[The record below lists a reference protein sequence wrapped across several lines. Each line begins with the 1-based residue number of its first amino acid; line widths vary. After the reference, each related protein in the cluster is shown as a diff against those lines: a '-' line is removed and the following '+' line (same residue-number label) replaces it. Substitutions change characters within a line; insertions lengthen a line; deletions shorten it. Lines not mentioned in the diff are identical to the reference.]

1 MSNDVTSGIP
11 PAAPPL
17 SWPPPGTERLQG
29 TLWRGIGLSWVGS
42 LILVLPLLWALAVE
56 QPFYSLGPFE
66 ENWELGMAIAGV
78 GAILLLFAFAQL
90 WMTARGG
97 AAAAELGYG
106 ILTILEVATDVGRD
120 TGFLIQGKRHFAFV
134 DEARQK
140 GIIRSRLLGGLLLL
154 AAAAWLLVG
163 FGLVIFLAARGFVTP
178 SGIWLL
184 TVAPTVVLLALG
196 AFVTFRQG
204 SLVLGLQSD
213 WNAQEGMSRVHTES
227 AAWNAR
233 LDAAGDAIA
242 LGPGERGRAA
252 TFRSAAAGV
261 VALFRLGFG
270 PTATIAVTTAIVRFP
285 GERELFD
292 LAESGVLGSG
302 GQDLDGFL
310 PRFLSLVLGSS
321 GAPGSCASLIASL
334 QGS

>member
-1 MSNDVTSGIP
+1 MSNEVTSGIP
-11 PAAPPL
+11 PAAPQL
-17 SWPPPGTERLQG
+17 SWPPPRTERLQG
-29 TLWRGIGLSWVGS
+29 TLWRGIGLSWAGS

-66 ENWELGMAIAGV
+66 ENWELGMAFAGV

-154 AAAAWLLVG
+154 AAADWLLVG

>member
-1 MSNDVTSGIP
+1 MSNEVTSGIP
-11 PAAPPL
+11 PAAPQL

-233 LDAAGDAIA
+233 LDAATPSRSVRANGAEPPRS
-242 LGPGERGRAA
+242 GPRQ
-252 TFRSAAAGV
+252 
-261 VALFRLGFG
+261 
-270 PTATIAVTTAIVRFP
+270 P
-285 GERELFD
+285 
-292 LAESGVLGSG
+292 
-302 GQDLDGFL
+302 
-310 PRFLSLVLGSS
+310 GSS
-321 GAPGSCASLIASL
+321 HSSGSASAPRPPSRSPLRSCASPVSGSSSILRRAACSVRVARISTASCPA
-334 QGS
+334 S